1 MGKSKGGKKKQQQQ
15 QKEEEEGDETVVSEE
30 LSEEVMEGDDSPVE
44 YLEVDAG
51 SSQEVPTA
59 VGEEET
65 SEVKSAAP
73 VVEK

>member
-15 QKEEEEGDETVVSEE
+15 RKEEEEEGDETVVSGE

-51 SSQEVPTA
+51 SSQED
-59 VGEEET
+59 
-65 SEVKSAAP
+65 VKIR
-73 VVEK
+73 